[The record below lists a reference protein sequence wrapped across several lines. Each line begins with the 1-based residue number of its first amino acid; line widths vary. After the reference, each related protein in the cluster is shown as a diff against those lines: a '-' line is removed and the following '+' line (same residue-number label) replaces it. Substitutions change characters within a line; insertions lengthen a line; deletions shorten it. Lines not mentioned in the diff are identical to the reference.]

1 MAIVSPFR
9 HFHVRLYFD
18 ATCAHI
24 DNSEGGFVKLP
35 NFDWSMSDR
44 KQDILNAGLAIL
56 REEGLAGLTQPRVA
70 ARAGVR
76 QGHMTYYFPTRID
89 LLTAVARA
97 AIDAQSNAATAL
109 LRAISSTK
117 QGVDQIAS
125 VVVRH
130 ENTRLLAALNQAAD
144 QQPAVR
150 ELFGELLETFVSEI
164 RALLERLH
172 IEAGAARIDLVHAL
186 FVGLSIIDL
195 ATGRP
200 NGQDRAKAVLKL
212 AFDMLE

>member
-1 MAIVSPFR
+1 
-9 HFHVRLYFD
+9 
-18 ATCAHI
+18 
-24 DNSEGGFVKLP
+24 
-35 NFDWSMSDR
+35 MSDR
-44 KQDILNAGLAIL
+44 KQDILNASLAIL

-97 AIDAQSNAATAL
+97 AIEAQSNAARSL
-109 LRAISSTK
+109 LRGISNIR
-117 QGVDQIAS
+117 QDVDQLAS

-144 QQPAVR
+144 QEPAVR
-150 ELFGELLETFVSEI
+150 KLFGELLKTFVTEI
-164 RALLERLH
+164 GASLERLH
-172 IEAGAARIDLVHAL
+172 IEASAARIDLVHAL

-200 NGQDRAKAVLKL
+200 NGQNRAKAVLKL
-212 AFDMLE
+212 AFEMLGREQPDAIQLPASKPSRKRDPL

>member
-1 MAIVSPFR
+1 MSER
-9 HFHVRLYFD
+9 RL
-18 ATCAHI
+18 
-24 DNSEGGFVKLP
+24 
-35 NFDWSMSDR
+35 
-44 KQDILNAGLAIL
+44 DILNAGLAIL

-89 LLTAVARA
+89 LLSEVARA
-97 AIDAQSNAATAL
+97 AIELQSNAAKLL
-109 LRAISSTK
+109 LRGISSTRE
-117 QGVDQIAS
+117 GVNQIAG

-144 QQPAVR
+144 QEPAIR
-150 ELFGELLETFVSEI
+150 QQFGELLGTFVSEI
-164 RALLERLH
+164 GASLERLH
-172 IEAGAARIDLVHAL
+172 IKPSAARIDLVHAL

-200 NGQDRAKAVLKL
+200 NGQKRARAVLKL
-212 AFDMLE
+212 AFQALEQEQK

>member
-1 MAIVSPFR
+1 
-9 HFHVRLYFD
+9 
-18 ATCAHI
+18 
-24 DNSEGGFVKLP
+24 
-35 NFDWSMSDR
+35 MSDR
-44 KQDILNAGLAIL
+44 KQDILNASLAIL

-97 AIDAQSNAATAL
+97 AIEAQANAARSL
-109 LRAISSTK
+109 LRGISNIR
-117 QGVDQIAS
+117 QDVDQLAS

-144 QQPAVR
+144 QEPAVR
-150 ELFGELLETFVSEI
+150 KLFGELLKTFVTEI
-164 RALLERLH
+164 GASLERLH
-172 IEAGAARIDLVHAL
+172 IEASAARIDLVHAL

-200 NGQDRAKAVLKL
+200 NGQNRAKAVLKL
-212 AFDMLE
+212 AFEMLGREQPDAIQLPASKPSRKRDPL